1 MTDFNLYLHIYIYIE
16 IDSQVESLLEKY
28 RHQPKIKHTSLKCLF
43 TGPPRVGKTT
53 LKKRLLRVIKNLIT
67 SGVLNPSGG
76 LEKPISVV
84 IGETKGC
91 VTVVME
97 SDIDW
102 KPQHDLL
109 DEAQIVLEFID
120 NSHHQSAPTPGP
132 TPAPP
137 KPIPPTPVSAR
148 AMPAP
153 ATPVATTAVQSILGP
168 DPPTPREA
176 EGDTLDNTKKLMR
189 EVLSNR
195 KLRSIKDIEKTTTLY
210 FMDTG
215 GQPEFHEIM
224 PLILSG
230 PALHL
235 IFFNLTFDLDDLIP
249 IRFCHQD
256 GTDST
261 VTYMSSYTGK
271 QMIF

>member
-1 MTDFNLYLHIYIYIE
+1 MWLV
-16 IDSQVESLLEKY
+16 QV
-28 RHQPKIKHTSLKCLF
+28 
-43 TGPPRVGKTT
+43 
-53 LKKRLLRVIKNLIT
+53 
-67 SGVLNPSGG
+67 GG
-76 LEKPISVV
+76 LRSPSVSSLV
-84 IGETKGC
+84 RQGSVSRV
-91 VTVVME
+91 VTE

-120 NSHHQSAPTPGP
+120 KSHLSLPTSHPATVLPKLASPTPF
-132 TPAPP
+132 
-137 KPIPPTPVSAR
+137 
-148 AMPAP
+148 PAP
-153 ATPVATTAVQSILGP
+153 AILAPATLVATTAVPSKSAA
-168 DPPTPREA
+168 DSPTPREDKA
-176 EGDTLDNTKKLMR
+176 DTLDDAKKLMQ
-189 EVLSNR
+189 EVLSSR

-224 PLILSG
+224 PIILSG

-235 IFFNLTFDLDDLIP
+235 IFFNLAFDLDEPIP

-261 VTYMSSYTGK
+261 ITYVSSYTGK
-271 QMIF
+271 QMIFQLLSSLYYFSKSLSPDSEPAAVLIGTPP